1 MNYANEEK
9 STNTIYIYTALL
21 FPNRYRPNRVPIFKT

>member
-9 STNTIYIYTALL
+9 STNTIYTAFL
-21 FPNRYRPNRVPIFKT
+21 PNRYRPNRVPIFKN